1 MKNIINEFGKAIIVA
16 LVIISIIG
24 VTAGLSINNNSVV
37 KSSITN
43 LIKGLP
49 DSGGLN
55 NSGGNSSGGNTSGG
69 NSGSNVDYGKPLI
82 VGDLSA
88 TADDNVKFTLYDSGV
103 GVLNGKGNVIENS
116 DWADYD
122 LSWDYIAMYL
132 SNCDDYDNYSE
143 TVYDD
148 VHDEYNMLKT
158 NNTNNIDKLIID
170 EDVNFPIGLVISGL
184 PITDLEIKGNV
195 SAPFLEIADAKNLK
209 NINIANT
216 VNIESFAGFNN
227 GTATPTIDNIDFLQN
242 DSFKYCKGVPDGY
255 TGFYASNDR
264 SYLGNVVNIN
274 VPDKFTNNT
283 FVSPFLSKSSI
294 IKNITYGKNFKS
306 ITDYIYSDSIET
318 IRFKSNDKFVFLV
331 YDNKPLCYR
340 ATSLKD
346 IYLPEN
352 IIISRTNKNLF
363 KINNTVIIH
372 CPNEKVKEIVLA
384 NGVINPDNVV
394 ID

>member
-1 MKNIINEFGKAIIVA
+1 MKNIIKEFGKVIIVA

-55 NSGGNSSGGNTSGG
+55 NSGDNSGGG
-69 NSGSNVDYGKPLI
+69 NSGGNVDYGKPLI

-103 GVLNGKGNVIENS
+103 GILNGKGNVIENS
-116 DWADYD
+116 NYADYD

-143 TVYDD
+143 TVYND
-148 VHDEYNMLKT
+148 VYDEYNMLKT
-158 NNTNNIDKLIID
+158 DYTINKLIID

-255 TGFYASNDR
+255 TGFYADNGR

-294 IKNITYGKNFKS
+294 IKNITYGKNFKT
-306 ITDYIYSDSIET
+306 IADYIYSNSIET
-318 IRFKSNDKFVFLV
+318 IRFKSNDKFVFSV
-331 YDNKPLCYR
+331 VDNKPLCYR

-352 IIISRTNKNLF
+352 IIIARSNENLF
-363 KINNTVIIH
+363 KINNNVIIH
-372 CPNEKVKEIVLA
+372 CPNEKVKQIVLA

>member
-1 MKNIINEFGKAIIVA
+1 MKNIIKEFGKVIIVA

-148 VHDEYNMLKT
+148 VHDECNMLKT
-158 NNTNNIDKLIID
+158 DTINKLIID

-184 PITDLEIKGNV
+184 PITELEIKGNV

-216 VNIESFAGFNN
+216 VNIESFAGFNS
-227 GTATPTIDNIDFLQN
+227 GEATPTIDNIDFLQN
-242 DSFKYCKGVPDGY
+242 DSFKYCKGVPNGY
-255 TGFYASNDR
+255 TGFYADNGR

-294 IKNITYGKNFKS
+294 IKNITYGKNFKT
-306 ITDYIYSDSIET
+306 IADYIYSDSIET
-318 IRFKSNDKFVFLV
+318 IRFKSNDKFVFSV
-331 YDNKPLCYR
+331 VDNKPLCYR

-352 IIISRTNKNLF
+352 IIIARNDENLF

-372 CPNEKVKEIVLA
+372 CPNEKVKQIVLA